1 VQTTEGWFSRTGD
14 VPGAPRLFYF
24 PYAGGNPAAV
34 LPWQQELTDS
44 VELQVAALP
53 GRGVRLF
60 ETPLSDLDEL
70 VGRLTDGIA
79 DRTDRP
85 FAFFGYS
92 LGALVAFE
100 VTRELR
106 RRGLPG
112 PMCLWA
118 VGSEGPQTR
127 SKKQRLHDLPD
138 AEFIAALRDYSG
150 TPTEVLDDAE
160 LAALLLPGIRAD
172 FAMNEQYSY
181 RPEPPLELPIIVLR
195 GSADP
200 FVEDGLT
207 AGWARESTRP
217 LQEHCFEGD
226 HFFVEPHRAEIID
239 LVVGTITDLAA
250 NPYRALPARS
260 FWRSAVA
267 EPAPAEIAELWQPGF
282 TLGPDDPIVTAGSC
296 FARELGR
303 ALLAAGLNFYDA
315 ELPPP
320 GLSRAEQLARHYG
333 EFSFR
338 TGNIYTA
345 TMLRQWL
352 SWAVGESTPP
362 AGSWAEGDRFVDG
375 YRPSVEPAGY
385 RSEPELLADRDRTL
399 AAIRS
404 AVGQARCLIFT
415 LGLTEAWRDAV
426 DGAEYPV
433 CPGTVRGRFS
443 PRRHV
448 FHNAGFAEVHRDL
461 TAALELAWSLNP
473 ELRVVLTV
481 SPVPLTATATGGH
494 ALVASSYSK
503 SVLRAVAG
511 QLAVD
516 CDQVDYFPSY
526 ELITG
531 VPFRAGFFEANLRTV
546 SAEGVAFVLR
556 HFLGAV
562 CPDLAGTPAP
572 STAGGDPACDD
583 AVLDY
588 YRTG

>member
-1 VQTTEGWFSRTGD
+1 MHITEGWFSRIGD

-34 LPWQQELTDS
+34 LPWQDELGDS

-60 ETPLSDLDEL
+60 ETPLYDLAEL
-70 VGRLTDGIA
+70 VDRLTDGIA
-79 DRTDRP
+79 GRTDRP
-85 FAFFGYS
+85 FAFFGHS

-100 VTRELR
+100 VARELR

-118 VGSEGPQTR
+118 VGCEGPQTR
-127 SKKQRLHDLPD
+127 SVKERLHDLPQP
-138 AEFIAALRDYSG
+138 ELVAALRDYSG
-150 TPTEVLDDAE
+150 TPSEVLDDAE
-160 LAALLLPGIRAD
+160 LTELLLPGIRAD
-172 FAMNEQYSY
+172 FALSEQYRY
-181 RPEPPLELPIIVLR
+181 QPEPPLELPIIVLR
-195 GSADP
+195 GSDDPYVQAD
-200 FVEDGLT
+200 LAT
-207 AGWARESTRP
+207 GWSRESARP
-217 LQEHCFEGD
+217 LQEHCFVGD
-226 HFFVEPHRAEIID
+226 HFFVEPHRDEIID
-239 LVVGTITDLAA
+239 LVVGTLTDLAA

-267 EPAPAEIAELWQPGF
+267 EPAPAEITELWQPGF
-282 TLGPDDPIVTAGSC
+282 TLGPDDPIITAGSC

-320 GLSRAEQLARHYG
+320 GLSRAEQQDRHYG
-333 EFSFR
+333 QFSFR

-352 SWAVGESTPP
+352 SWAVGESVPP
-362 AGSWAEGDRFVDG
+362 VGAWAEGDRFVDG
-375 YRPSVEPAGY
+375 YRPSVQPTGH
-385 RSEPELLADRDRTL
+385 RSESELLADRDRTL
-399 AAIRS
+399 AAIRA

-426 DGAEYPV
+426 DGTEYPV
-433 CPGTVRGRFS
+433 CPGTIRGRFD
-443 PRRHV
+443 PQRHV
-448 FHNAGFAEVHRDL
+448 FHNAAFAEVYRDL
-461 TAALELAWSLNP
+461 TAALELARSINP

-511 QLAVD
+511 QLATES
-516 CDQVDYFPSY
+516 DQVDYFPSY

-531 VPFRAGFFEANLRTV
+531 APFRAGFFEANLRTV

-562 CPDLAGTPAP
+562 CPGLVTTPMLSA
-572 STAGGDPACDD
+572 TGGDPACDD

>member
-1 VQTTEGWFSRTGD
+1 MQITEGWFSRTTD
-14 VPGAPRLFYF
+14 VPGVPRLFYF
-24 PYAGGNPAAV
+24 PFAGGNPAAV
-34 LPWQQELTDS
+34 LPWQDELAES

-60 ETPLSDLDEL
+60 ETPLDDLAEL
-70 VGRLTDGIA
+70 VDRLTDGIA

-100 VTRELR
+100 VARELR

-118 VGSEGPQTR
+118 VGCEGPQTR
-127 SKKQRLHDLPD
+127 SEKQRLHDLPQ
-138 AEFIAALRDYSG
+138 AELIATLRDYGG
-150 TPTEVLDDAE
+150 TPTAILDDAE
-160 LAALLLPGIRAD
+160 LAELLLPGIRAD
-172 FAMNEQYSY
+172 FALNERYQY

-195 GSADP
+195 STDDP
-200 FVEDGLT
+200 YVEAARA
-207 AGWARESTRP
+207 AGWALESTRP
-217 LQEHCFEGD
+217 LQEHCYQGD
-226 HFFVEPHRAEIID
+226 HFFVEPHRAQVIG
-239 LVVGTITDLAA
+239 LVRDTITDLAA

-267 EPAPAEIAELWQPGF
+267 EPAPAELTELWQPGF
-282 TLGPDDPIVTAGSC
+282 TLGPDDPIITAGSC
-296 FARELGR
+296 FARELGQ

-320 GLSRAEQLARHYG
+320 GLSRAEQLDRHYG
-333 EFSFR
+333 QFSFR

-345 TMLRQWL
+345 RMLRQWL
-352 SWAVGESTPP
+352 SWAVGESAPP
-362 AGSWAEGDRFVDG
+362 TGSWLEGNRFVDG
-375 YRPSVEPAGY
+375 YRPAVEPDGY
-385 RSEPELLADRDRTL
+385 RSEAELLAARDQTL
-399 AAIRS
+399 AAIRT

-415 LGLTEAWRDAV
+415 LGLTEAWRDTV
-426 DGAEYPV
+426 DGTEYPV
-433 CPGTVRGRFS
+433 CPGTVRGRFD

-448 FHNAGFAEVHRDL
+448 FHNAVFAEVHSDL
-461 TAALELAWSLNP
+461 TAALGLARSINP

-503 SVLRAVAG
+503 SVLRAVSG
-511 QLAVD
+511 QLAAEHD
-516 CDQVDYFPSY
+516 FVDYFPSY

-531 VPFRAGFFEANLRTV
+531 APFRSGFFEPNLRTV
-546 SAEGVAFVLR
+546 SADGVGFVLR

-562 CPDLAGTPAP
+562 SPGLTAAATTG
-572 STAGGDPACDD
+572 SAGGDPACDD